1 MKKTKAK
8 KFNNNGITLIALVIT
23 IIILLILAGISI
35 LALTENGLFVKAKEA
50 REETETIQ
58 IQEEIQLAIMEIQME
73 EVSKGKD
80 EILEILAN
88 GKLEEKLEG
97 ITAQLSNEI
106 TGEYKG
112 YNYTIDD
119 KLNVTIGS
127 KILGI
132 SFKYTLSHQGYTNQD
147 IILTISATST
157 NGDVIIEGPSTLTK
171 NSDGNY
177 VITKNGSYEFSAQD
191 SSGERKS
198 KTIKIDKIDKLKP
211 ENFLPVI
218 EEVKAKNFKII
229 ANVEDVEDASGENA
243 KSGIDYYEY
252 YVNDVKY
259 TSKESNFVTEVQPN
273 TKYTV
278 YVIAYDVAGNSI
290 TTQKISCTTTDVIP
304 ILTSKGVEGFSTT
317 DNYYVKEY
325 MCNRNFLD
333 RSDDLQQF
341 V

>member
-35 LALTENGLFVKAKEA
+35 LALTENGLFVKAEEA

-147 IILTISATST
+147 II
-157 NGDVIIEGPSTLTK
+157 
-171 NSDGNY
+171 
-177 VITKNGSYEFSAQD
+177 
-191 SSGERKS
+191 
-198 KTIKIDKIDKLKP
+198 
-211 ENFLPVI
+211 
-218 EEVKAKNFKII
+218 
-229 ANVEDVEDASGENA
+229 
-243 KSGIDYYEY
+243 
-252 YVNDVKY
+252 
-259 TSKESNFVTEVQPN
+259 
-273 TKYTV
+273 
-278 YVIAYDVAGNSI
+278 
-290 TTQKISCTTTDVIP
+290 
-304 ILTSKGVEGFSTT
+304 
-317 DNYYVKEY
+317 
-325 MCNRNFLD
+325 
-333 RSDDLQQF
+333 
-341 V
+341 